1 MENKNRKEI
10 IHDCGILQLFNL
22 TQHFIFCEDQA
33 SLKFKRIKSKE
44 RVLFSKIKSNFIYVR
59 RL

>member
-44 RVLFSKIKSNFIYVR
+44 RVLFSKIK
-59 RL
+59 